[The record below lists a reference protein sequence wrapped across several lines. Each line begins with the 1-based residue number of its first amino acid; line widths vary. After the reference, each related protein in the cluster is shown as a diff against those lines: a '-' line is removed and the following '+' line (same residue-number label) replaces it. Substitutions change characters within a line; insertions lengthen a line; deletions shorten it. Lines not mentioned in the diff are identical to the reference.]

1 MDTARAVEGLYA
13 TGHWLLGNERFRDA
27 GAVFRAMVTLSPAD
41 ERGWLGLGAA
51 HEGIAQP
58 EIALEMYGTGRVV
71 ARPSPRCE
79 VARARVLRALG
90 RDDEAE
96 SALDLAD
103 EIVEDDDVKAAI
115 AAERCAA

>member
-1 MDTARAVEGLYA
+1 MDTAHAVEGLYA
-13 TGHWLLGNERFRDA
+13 TGHWLLGADRFRDA
-27 GAVFRAMVTLSPAD
+27 GAVFRAMITVSPTD

-51 HEGIAQP
+51 HEGIEQP
-58 EIALEMYGTGRVV
+58 QIALEMYGTGRVA

-90 RDDEAE
+90 RDEEAE
-96 SALDLAD
+96 SALDLAED
-103 EIVEDDDVKAAI
+103 IVEDEDVKAAI

>member
-13 TGHWLLGNERFRDA
+13 TGHWLLGSDRFRDA
-27 GAVFRAMVTLSPAD
+27 GAVFRALVTLSPAD

-79 VARARVLRALG
+79 VARARVLRTLG

-96 SALDLAD
+96 SALDMAD
-103 EIVEDDDVKAAI
+103 AIALEDDVKAAI
-115 AAERCAA
+115 ASERCAP